1 MSFAYERTVPIRPTF
16 FSKGTLGSFMPV
28 PFQDILGKDWLFLF
42 TRKRNGGERM
52 KGALEG
58 IRVVDLTRVL
68 AGPYATMILGD
79 LGADVIKVEAPGGS
93 DDTRFWGPPFQ
104 NGMSA
109 YYAAVNRNKRNIT
122 INLKEEKG
130 KETIRRLVK
139 TADVFIHNFK
149 TGTMERLGLGY
160 DELSPINPKLI
171 YCSITGFG
179 ETGPYHHLAGYDY
192 IIQAMSGWMS
202 INGTEQS
209 GPLKV
214 GVAVT
219 DIFTGLYAAIAVQAA
234 LIAREKTGR
243 GQKIDLSLF
252 DCAISTLVNVA
263 SNYFMS
269 GEVPKPLGNDHPNIV
284 PYSTYEASDGLF
296 VVAVG
301 NDRQFQ
307 ALCELLEDQTIGADE
322 RFRTN
327 ASRVAHR
334 HELND
339 RLNKELKKKTRAEWQ
354 QLFEQKGIP
363 CGPVYTIHEAFQHP
377 QTLARDMIVNMEHP
391 HVGTL
396 KLVGSPLKFSE
407 TAVSYRLSP
416 PLAGEHNDHILT

>member
-1 MSFAYERTVPIRPTF
+1 MA
-16 FSKGTLGSFMPV
+16 
-28 PFQDILGKDWLFLF
+28 
-42 TRKRNGGERM
+42 
-52 KGALEG
+52 GALDG
-58 IRVVDLTRVL
+58 IRVIDLTRVL

-79 LGADVIKVEAPGGS
+79 LGADVIKIEAPGGS

-109 YYAAVNRNKRNIT
+109 YYAAVNRNKRSIT
-122 INLKEEKG
+122 VNLKDESG
-130 KETIRRLVK
+130 KETIRQLSK
-139 TADVFIHNFK
+139 TADIIIHNFK

-160 DELSPINPKLI
+160 DDLSAINPQLI

-234 LIAREKTGR
+234 LIARQKTGS

-252 DCAISTLVNVA
+252 DCAISALVNVA
-263 SNYFMS
+263 SNYLMS

-307 ALCELLEDQTIGADE
+307 ALCELLEDQSIGADE

-327 ASRVAHR
+327 AGRVAHR
-334 HELND
+334 HELNR
-339 RLNKELKKKTRAEWQ
+339 RLNDELKKKTRAQWQ
-354 QLFEQKGIP
+354 KLFEQKGIP
-363 CGPVYTIHEAFQHP
+363 CGPVHTLDQVFQHA
-377 QTLARDMIVNMEHP
+377 QTHARNMLIHMDHP
-391 HVGTL
+391 DVGTL
-396 KLVGSPLKFSE
+396 KLVGTPLKFSH
-407 TAVSYRLSP
+407 TPVTYRFAP
-416 PLAGEHNDHILT
+416 PLAGEHNDLFIKGGKKLDEL

>member
-1 MSFAYERTVPIRPTF
+1 MT
-16 FSKGTLGSFMPV
+16 
-28 PFQDILGKDWLFLF
+28 
-42 TRKRNGGERM
+42 
-52 KGALEG
+52 GALDG
-58 IRVVDLTRVL
+58 IRVLDLTRVL

-109 YYAAVNRNKRNIT
+109 YYAAINRNKRSMT
-122 INLKEEKG
+122 VNLKEESG
-130 KETIRRLVK
+130 KETICQLAQ
-139 TADVFIHNFK
+139 TADVIIHNFK
-149 TGTMERLGLGY
+149 SGTMERLGLGY
-160 DELSPINPKLI
+160 DDLSPINPKLI

-179 ETGPYHHLAGYDY
+179 ETGPYRHLAGYDY

-234 LIAREKTGR
+234 LIARKKTGS

-252 DCAISTLVNVA
+252 DCAISALVNVA

-327 ASRVAHR
+327 AGRVAHR
-334 HELND
+334 HELNY
-339 RLNKELKKKTRAEWQ
+339 RLNNELKKKTRAEWQ

-363 CGPVYTIHEAFQHP
+363 CGPVHTLDQVFQHP
-377 QTLARDMIVNMEHP
+377 QTLARNMIIRMDHP
-391 HVGTL
+391 HVGEL
-396 KLVGSPLKFSE
+396 KLVGTPLKFSH
-407 TAVSYRLSP
+407 TPVTYRLAP
-416 PLAGEHNDHILT
+416 PLAGEHNHLFIKGGSKHDEL